1 MPVKI
6 NDTSVLSRSA
16 CLGNNISQT
25 DLKTKS
31 PSQLIFAT
39 HAIQRHHRP
48 ARSKK

>member
-1 MPVKI
+1 MLAKI
-6 NDTSVLSRSA
+6 NDTSVLSQPA
-16 CLGNNISQT
+16 CPANNISQT

-39 HAIQRHHRP
+39 HAIQRHHRS